1 MTKKSKIATAEAEAI
16 AEATAEAEA
25 IAEAMAEV
33 MAEAEAKAKAKAVAS
48 VKFKDINIVVGG
60 LESEQGACAALDC
73 NDKNI
78 GKARTAATSGAD
90 DALTVVSKGFAEG
103 LVGLVPINAFITD
116 ASTVNAPPDYRNYGN
131 TMFNSLGLLDA
142 CVNYPT
148 ETHLPSPTISAFSP
162 TQTHLAMSAEDLGF
176 FKAGDVVFIG
186 GDATLPAW
194 IRGRMLVVDSVEPTG
209 LVVPLVFVSTA
220 SSPLLVLNT
229 IPGSIFRD
237 VQSNAV
243 SAFKPVGASV
253 FTYGYLGQV
262 EPYDGAI
269 SVPGNVQYTDIETS
283 VTVTQNLSRFIKL
296 SGGAY
301 NGIYPINSYPNAN
314 TIRVEV
320 PFVASDTGT
329 YEFILFTPV
338 INVINSGSSTV
349 SANFG
354 VTLNALAE
362 SADAYVTLALC
373 KANGVGVYEEVLG
386 STKRYLVKVNTQTPL
401 QISVLTSAINGDSYL
416 IAIKVGVSS
425 PDLKLE
431 NFTLWIKD

>member
-1 MTKKSKIATAEAEAI
+1 MTIELKKPAT
-16 AEATAEAEA
+16 
-25 IAEAMAEV
+25 
-33 MAEAEAKAKAKAVAS
+33 S
-48 VKFKDINIVVGG
+48 VIFNDLDIIVNG
-60 LESEQGACAALDC
+60 LLNDQGACKSLDC

-78 GKARTAATSGAD
+78 GKARTVATSGVD
-90 DALTVVSKGFAEG
+90 DALTVVSKGYADG
-103 LVGLVPINAFITD
+103 LAGLAPLNAFITD
-116 ASTVNAPPDYRNYGN
+116 PSILNTTPDYRNYGN
-131 TMFNSLGLLDA
+131 TVFNSLGLLDA

-148 ETHLPSPTISAFSP
+148 ETPLPSPTISAFSP
-162 TQTHLAMSAEDLGF
+162 TQTHLAMSAVDLGF

-194 IRGRMLVVDSVEPTG
+194 IRGRMLVVDSVESTG
-209 LVVPLVFVSTA
+209 IVVPLVFVSTA

-229 IPGSIFRD
+229 IPVSIVRD
-237 VQSNAV
+237 VENNAV
-243 SAFKPVGASV
+243 ATFKAVGAST
-253 FTYGYLGQV
+253 FTYGYLGQA
-262 EPYDGAI
+262 EPYDGAL